1 LADKRPHVLVPIT
14 RESSAGGLLGVAE
27 AVLRGENG
35 SGQMLGVVAHP
46 FGRPVAENVTVAR
59 RYRALLRRISA
70 LQERRYRSL
79 GVQVRVAN
87 TVAQG
92 VREAA
97 YENSTDLIVMDWPD
111 ADVATRASVEDL
123 LESPPSDLVL
133 VRPAR
138 AERPDALGVLVPVR
152 GGPSAQLALRIA
164 AALAAA
170 WKQPFTALHV
180 RDSRH
185 SPERQERDSRQFHQL
200 VRESGDDCRVVEV
213 ESRNPSEAINAE
225 GQKYGVVVL
234 GAYAEVSRT
243 HVVVGSRLARAV
255 EALQGTVILAK
266 SPRALADISDS
277 EAPTPLALQRP
288 QDLSAM
294 VDRWFAENTFHSRE
308 FRDVRRLVELKQR
321 QGLTISLA
329 LPTLNEAATIRDVV
343 SVLKSTLMQR
353 HPLLDEIVV
362 IDSGSEDGTID
373 IARSLGVPVYQ
384 HPQILSELGTFRGKG
399 EALWKSLHQV
409 RGDIVAWCD
418 TDISNI
424 QPQFVYGTVGPLLT
438 DRRIG
443 FVKGFYRR
451 PLEFGG
457 ELHTAGGGRVTELAA
472 RPLLNL
478 FYPELS
484 GLVQPLSGEY
494 AGRRE
499 LLERMPFFT
508 GYGVEIGHLIDLL
521 ENFGLNT
528 IAQTDLGVRIH
539 RNQDLLDLSKMAFA
553 IMQVALKRLG
563 DRHRMHLVEAV
574 NRSMKLIHY
583 ANGPFFLEVVEIAD
597 HERPP
602 MASIPEY
609 VHSRD
614 VHGSHAAALPDQATV
629 AR

>member
-1 LADKRPHVLVPIT
+1 LADRRPRLLIPII
-14 RESSAGGLLGVAE
+14 RESSAGELLGIAE

-70 LQERRYRSL
+70 LQGRRHRSL
-79 GVQVRVAN
+79 GAQVRVAN

-111 ADVATRASVEDL
+111 ADVTMRASIEDL

-133 VRPAR
+133 VRAAQPDR
-138 AERPDALGVLVPVR
+138 AAALGVLVPVR
-152 GGPSAQLALRIA
+152 GGPSAQLALRVA
-164 AALAAA
+164 AAIATA
-170 WKQPFTALHV
+170 WQQSLTVLHV
-180 RDSRH
+180 RDGRH
-185 SPERQERDSRQFHQL
+185 SPDRRERESDQFRQL
-200 VRESGDDCRVVEV
+200 VSESGHDCQVVEV
-213 ESRNPSEAINAE
+213 DSRSPSEAIIAE
-225 GQKYGVVVL
+225 GQKYGAVVL

-255 EALQGTVILAK
+255 DALHGYVILAK
-266 SPRALADISDS
+266 SPQALPAISDS
-277 EAPTPLALQRP
+277 EAPTPLTLRRP
-288 QDLSAM
+288 QDISAV

-308 FRDVRRLVELKQR
+308 FRDVGRLVELKRR

-329 LPTLNEAATIRDVV
+329 LPTLNEAGTIREVV
-343 SVLKSTLMQR
+343 TVMKTSLMQR

-362 IDSGSEDGTID
+362 VDSGSDDGTID
-373 IARSLGVPVYQ
+373 IVRSLGVPVYP
-384 HPQILSELGTFRGKG
+384 HPQILSELGAFRGKG

-424 QPQFVYGTVGPLLT
+424 HPQFVYGTVGPLLT
-438 DRRIG
+438 DPRIG
-443 FVKGFYRR
+443 YVKGFYRR
-451 PLEFGG
+451 PLQFGG
-457 ELHTAGGGRVTELAA
+457 ELRTAGGGRVTELAA

-499 LLERMPFFT
+499 VLERLPFFT
-508 GYGVEIGHLIDLL
+508 GYGVEVGHLIDLL

-539 RNQDLLDLSKMAFA
+539 RNQELLNLSKMAFA

-563 DRHRMHLVEAV
+563 DRHRMHLVEEV

-609 VHSRD
+609 EHSRRLLES
-614 VHGSHAAALPDQATV
+614 VAGAEPRPALAAW
-629 AR
+629 